1 MYDKIKLS
9 NTRKGNTMWV
19 KISRNNN
26 YSINEN
32 GEVRND
38 NTGKIKK
45 PTLNKANGYF
55 YVDLYENNKCTKAP
69 IHRLVAEAFIENPDE
84 KPTVDHID
92 GNRQNNSISN
102 LRWATYGEQ
111 NSRFKTIGVRSQRV
125 KATHYAE
132 VRKKRGGGHLAWG
145 KVDKILYFDRIGD
158 CADYFNS
165 TISNISL
172 RLESK
177 AIGVRGKTRAWLIEY
192 DEGSRAT
199 FKKS

>member
-1 MYDKIKLS
+1 
-9 NTRKGNTMWV
+9 MWE

-38 NTGKIKK
+38 NTGRAIK

-55 YVDLYENNKCTKAP
+55 CVDLYEDGKRTKVP
-69 IHRLVAEAFIENPDE
+69 IHRLVAEAFIENPD
-84 KPTVDHID
+84 KKLTVDHID

-111 NSRFKTIGVRSQRV
+111 NSRFKTVGVRSQRV
-125 KATHYAE
+125 KATHYVE
-132 VRKKRGGGHLAWG
+132 VRNKRGGGHLAWG
-145 KVDKILYFDRIGD
+145 KVDKVLYFDKIGD

-192 DEGSRAT
+192 DEGNRT
-199 FKKS
+199 TYKKS